1 MFERNKALD
10 LIERALDTDPFCPVC
25 HAPTVIND
33 EDGVIVLRCSS
44 VTEAHGFFARMGA
57 TLLPH
62 IRREIVDLRAGIAA

>member
-1 MFERNKALD
+1 MFERDKALD
-10 LIERALDTDPFCPVC
+10 LIERAQDNDPFCPVC

-44 VTEAHGFFARMGA
+44 VIEAPGFFARMGA

-62 IRREIVDLRAGIAA
+62 IRREVVDLRAGIAA

>member
-10 LIERALDTDPFCPVC
+10 LIERAQDTDRLCLVC
-25 HAPTVIND
+25 YAPTVITD

-44 VTEAHGFFARMGA
+44 VTQAHGFLARMGA

-62 IRREIVDLRAGIAA
+62 IRREVVDLRAGIAA